1 VQAVALGFD
10 SNHGWKLHPLGHEG
24 KDGDG
29 TLLKISRQLQ
39 HRLPGYRCWSAMEEP
54 NDLIRAN
61 RSAFRPCDQAA
72 FKAEM
77 QLFQS

>member
-1 VQAVALGFD
+1 MKAEMGAV
-10 SNHGWKLHPLGHEG
+10 
-24 KDGDG
+24 
-29 TLLKISRQLQ
+29 ISDQLQ
-39 HRLPGYRCWSAMEEP
+39 HRLQGHRCWSAMEEP

-61 RSAFRPCDQAA
+61 GSTSRPYHQAA